1 MKDSKAEWRALL
13 EGVGGFEG
21 LTADQKVELE
31 KFLGEATLKAIDE
44 LRDLYTLT
52 PDGSWLSRELKRFI
66 EFAEEDTKESE
77 QEPEGS
83 LKLN

>member
-1 MKDSKAEWRALL
+1 MKTKEEWRVLL

-21 LTADQKVELE
+21 LTDGQLVELDSFV
-31 KFLGEATLKAIDE
+31 KASVLKAIDE
-44 LRDLYTLT
+44 LKDLYTMT
-52 PDGSWLSRELKRFI
+52 EGHWLSRELKRFI

>member
-1 MKDSKAEWRALL
+1 MKTKEEWRALL
-13 EGVGGFEG
+13 EWVGGFEG
-21 LTADQKVELE
+21 LTEEQLVELDSFV
-31 KFLGEATLKAIDE
+31 KASILKAIDE
-44 LRDLYTLT
+44 LKEIYTLT
-52 PDGSWLSRELKRFI
+52 EGRWLGRELKRFI